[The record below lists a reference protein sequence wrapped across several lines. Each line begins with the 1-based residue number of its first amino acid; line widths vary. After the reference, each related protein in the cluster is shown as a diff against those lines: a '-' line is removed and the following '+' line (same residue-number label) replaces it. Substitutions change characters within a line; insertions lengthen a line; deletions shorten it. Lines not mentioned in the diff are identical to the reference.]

1 MSKTL
6 LVSVGLALIAICS
19 LSFINFPHKEVKEVA
34 ANTATTPTTSTSTPT
49 STHTASTSSIKEAN
63 VLTILV
69 TNQNKPVVVYE
80 ELPKSATKIVETKP
94 KTQTKKN
101 RVVPK
106 NVKVTVVNGHRFYR
120 TKSIDAL
127 RNADYGTS
135 DKKPIRIWTHNGGK
149 RLNTKHLISTIDAV
163 LQRMP
168 NVKSS
173 KKFTALILE
182 TFLIETDLGSANFEK
197 AANKQ
202 RNYGIAQFTMETAK
216 DTLQYLKKTRK
227 DVYNAVM
234 SMYDRKLSLRD
245 NLMRNTPFS
254 IALCAQL
261 YLRCIPD
268 IHPNIHTVGQR
279 ATAWKVYY
287 NSVYGDGT
295 IENYIAKVNH
305 FRNENII

>member
-6 LVSVGLALIAICS
+6 IVSVLALITTICS
-19 LSFINFPHKEVKEVA
+19 LNFIDFTHKDSKE
-34 ANTATTPTTSTSTPT
+34 SI
-49 STHTASTSSIKEAN
+49 TASVNTPIITPDATPVDTDESN
-63 VLTILV
+63 VVTILI
-69 TNQNKPVVVYE
+69 TNQNKPVAVYGE
-80 ELPKSATKIVETKP
+80 VPESFTKIEETKP
-94 KTQTKKN
+94 KTQEVKET
-101 RVVPK
+101 RVVP
-106 NVKVTVVNGHRFYR
+106 NDVKVTVVNGHRFYR

-135 DKKPIRIWTHNGGK
+135 DRKPIRIWTHSGGK
-149 RLNTKHLISTIDAV
+149 RLNTKHLTSTIEAV

-182 TFLIETDLGSANFEK
+182 TFLIETDLGLANFEK
-197 AANKQ
+197 AANRQ
-202 RNYGIAQFTMETAK
+202 RNYGIAQFTMGTAK
-216 DTLQYLKKTRK
+216 DTLKYLKKTRK
-227 DVYNAVM
+227 DVYAAVM
-234 SMYDRKLSLRD
+234 SMYNRKLSLRD

-268 IHPNIHTVGQR
+268 IHPNIHTVRQR

-287 NSVYGDGT
+287 NSIYGEGT
-295 IENYIAKVNH
+295 IDKYIAKVNH
-305 FRNENII
+305 FRNENLI